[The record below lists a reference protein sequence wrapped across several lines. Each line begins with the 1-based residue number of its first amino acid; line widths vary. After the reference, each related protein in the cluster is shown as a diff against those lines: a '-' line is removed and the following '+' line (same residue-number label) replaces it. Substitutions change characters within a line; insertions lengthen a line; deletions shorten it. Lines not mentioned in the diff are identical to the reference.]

1 MENSLAEK
9 KERKK
14 RDTSKKH
21 RLILDKAIE
30 VFTQKGFEETSMDV
44 VAEYAGVSKR
54 TIYNHFKS
62 KDNLFKEIVKE
73 FITARDKIKPVE
85 YSNNKSIK
93 VQLKEFAKAEIF
105 LIEDPKNRGLSKLLT
120 STFLINIEYGKEIYG
135 SYSPYKNFIEWLEKA
150 KQDKKL
156 DFESAMLTANIFYGL
171 VEGCITWRA
180 LMSDGASLQ
189 THEIILEEIIDV
201 FINKYETVIRSV

>member
-62 KDNLFKEIVKE
+62 KDNLFKEIVNE
-73 FITARDKIKPVE
+73 FITARDRIKPVE
-85 YSNNKSIK
+85 YSQTTSIK
-93 VQLKEFAKAEIF
+93 EQLKEFAKAEIF
-105 LIEDPKNRGLSKLLT
+105 LIEDPRNRGISRLLT
-120 STFLINIEYGKEIYG
+120 STFLKDIEYGKEIYG
-135 SYSPYKNFIEWLEKA
+135 NYSPYKNFIDWLEKA
-150 KQDKKL
+150 KLYKKL
-156 DFESAMLTANIFYGL
+156 NFDSTMLTANIFYGL

-180 LMSDGASLQ
+180 LMSDGASLLMS
-189 THEIILEEIIDV
+189 EVVMEEIIDV
-201 FINKYETVIRSV
+201 FIKKYEFGN